1 MIVRI
6 SSAVSLVV
14 VLSMLFIG
22 FAADL
27 CGADI
32 STVAGTGQGGNN
44 GDQGNAT
51 DVHVAQPFGVEIGPD
66 GALYVTEVGNHR
78 IMRVDRKTNQ
88 LTTIAGTGQAGY
100 SGNRQEATNADL
112 REPYEVRFAKNGD
125 IYFVEMKNHIVRKIE
140 V

>member
-88 LTTIAGTGQAGY
+88 LPRWSWTTAVGRNQ
-100 SGNRQEATNADL
+100 SKDERCCLDL
-112 REPYEVRFAKNGD
+112 
-125 IYFVEMKNHIVRKIE
+125 
-140 V
+140 